1 MAELPPVPQRASWW
15 RQRTESVAQSGSMV
29 AAFALSAWALCVA
42 EHGVATLISLAAGF
56 ALLLARIR
64 QVRADLEARLG
75 LAGELE
81 LSRLLLERGAYGQ
94 ALPIARRVAEQA
106 RLTRTEQ
113 RALETVAWCELGL
126 GRPGPARDALS
137 WAAADSLDVLCRAA
151 VVDAC
156 GDSLF
161 ALHLLES
168 AAKRRPLSREARLF
182 WIDLC
187 ARIRGIEA
195 ACLLTLRQL
204 KNLRLEDAERVLEFA
219 RSAPSAAARAL
230 ALALQQKRAAV
241 SA

>member
-1 MAELPPVPQRASWW
+1 
-15 RQRTESVAQSGSMV
+15 MV

-64 QVRADLEARLG
+64 QARVDLETRLG

-94 ALPIARRVAEQA
+94 ALPIARRVAELA
-106 RLTRTEQ
+106 RLTRTQE

-137 WAAADSLDVLCRAA
+137 WVPADSLDVLCRAA
-151 VVDAC
+151 VLDAC
-156 GDSLF
+156 GHSLF
-161 ALHLLES
+161 ALRLLES
-168 AAKRRPLSREARLF
+168 AAKRGPLSREARLF

-187 ARIRGIEA
+187 ARCRGIEA
-195 ACLLTLRQL
+195 ACLLTVRQL
-204 KNLRLEDAERVLEFA
+204 KNLQLEDAERVLEFA
-219 RSAPSAAARAL
+219 GGASSAAARAL
-230 ALALQQKRAAV
+230 ALALERERAAA